1 MKLKWEEGGLC
12 GGENEDI
19 ETNMRIKLKLKI
31 PIPIHDSFRLSLL

>member
-19 ETNMRIKLKLKI
+19 EKI
-31 PIPIHDSFRLSLL
+31 LNYLPIHDSFRLNLL

>member
-19 ETNMRIKLKLKI
+19 ENIIYKTEIKNKI
-31 PIPIHDSFRLSLL
+31 CELN